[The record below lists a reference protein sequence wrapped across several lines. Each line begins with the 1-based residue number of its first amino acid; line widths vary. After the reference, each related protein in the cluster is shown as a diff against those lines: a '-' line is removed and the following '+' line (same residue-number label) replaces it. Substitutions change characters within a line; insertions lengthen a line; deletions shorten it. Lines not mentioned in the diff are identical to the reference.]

1 MPTAERAPLV
11 QGGLLRAVLLPVAL
25 PGHGDAVPG
34 GAPELLWFTG
44 GDLLTGGLVRPV
56 RAVWLAVTAP
66 GARHAPPVPA
76 LHLLGVAGQVQR
88 GGQGGEQAGQQ
99 QQQPRRHPAGTVQ
112 ATSCPGN

>member
-11 QGGLLRAVLLPVAL
+11 QRGLLRAVLLSVAL

-34 GAPELLWFTG
+34 GAPELLRLAG
-44 GDLLTGGLVRPV
+44 GDLLAGGLVRTV
-56 RAVWLAVTAP
+56 RAVGLAVTAP

-88 GGQGGEQAGQQ
+88 GGQGGEQTGQ

-112 ATSCPGN
+112 PTSRPGN